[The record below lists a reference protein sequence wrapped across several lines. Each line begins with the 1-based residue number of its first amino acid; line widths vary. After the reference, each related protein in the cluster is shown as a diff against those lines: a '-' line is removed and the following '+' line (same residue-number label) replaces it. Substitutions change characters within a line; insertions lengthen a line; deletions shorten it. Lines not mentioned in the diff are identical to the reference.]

1 MWFSGARRPRGPSL
15 ASGRRSARRRACR
28 RRRPE
33 SSGVGRCGRG
43 RRLWVALAVPL
54 LAACAVGP
62 RYRRPAVPTPETTR
76 GQRGPA
82 EPASLAASPWWAVF
96 RDPALQALVEEAIRG
111 SHDLR
116 AAAARVEQARNQIA
130 VARADMFPQ
139 VSYQGQAVRER
150 AAIPGSPANV
160 TFNSFLGTFNLAWEI
175 DVWGRIRRA
184 TESARADYLAAEA
197 ARRGVLLTLVSDVAQ
212 AYFELLELDRELEI
226 TQGTT
231 LTFQDTLGLFRRR
244 FEGGIGTLLEV
255 SRAEAALTQARA
267 GIPELERQIVAKENQ
282 LSILLGRA
290 PDSIPRAANADDEAP
305 APELPVGLPSQL
317 LERRPDVQ
325 EAEQALVAANADV
338 GVAVASFF
346 PRLGLTSL
354 YGGQSSE
361 LENVVKSAGNVWAI
375 GGSLAGPLF
384 QGGRLL
390 ASYRASSA
398 GWDEAVERYQ
408 QATLRAFAEVSNAL
422 VAQQKLKG
430 VHAERDET
438 VKALQTSVALSLQRY
453 TDGIESYFE
462 VLEAEQQLFPA
473 ELDLARTQR
482 DELVAVVTLYRALGG
497 GWRLDVP
504 GWSAAPDRSAARE
517 KPSGE

>member
-1 MWFSGARRPRGPSL
+1 V
-15 ASGRRSARRRACR
+15 
-28 RRRPE
+28 
-33 SSGVGRCGRG
+33 SSGVRG
-43 RRLWVALAVPL
+43 LVPGVVIASVLAG
-54 LAACAVGP
+54 CAVG
-62 RYRRPAVPTPETTR
+62 RNYRRPPVAAPETTR
-76 GQRGPA
+76 GERGPA
-82 EPASLAASPWWAVF
+82 DEASLADLPWWAVF
-96 RDPALQALVEEAIRG
+96 GDPALQVLVEDAIRG

-139 VSYQGQAVRER
+139 VGYQGEASRQR
-150 AAIPGSPANV
+150 AFSPGSPANG
-160 TFNSFLGTFNLAWEI
+160 TFDSFLGTFNLAWEI

-231 LTFQDTLGLFRRR
+231 LTFQDTVDLFRRR
-244 FEGGIGTLLEV
+244 YAGGIGTLLEV

-267 GIPELERQIVAKENQ
+267 GIPELERQVIAKENQ

-290 PDSIPRAANADDEAP
+290 PDYIARGTPVDDDSP
-305 APELPVGLPSQL
+305 TPDVPVGVPSQL
-317 LERRPDVQ
+317 LERRPDIQ
-325 EAEQALVAANADV
+325 QAEQALVAANADV
-338 GVAVASFF
+338 GVAVANFF
-346 PRLGLTSL
+346 PRIGLTAL

-375 GGSLAGPLF
+375 AGSLAGPIF

-398 GWDEAVERYQ
+398 AWDEAVERYQ

-422 VAQQKLKG
+422 IAHEKLKG
-430 VHAERDET
+430 VRADRDET

-453 TDGIESYFE
+453 NDGIASYFE

-473 ELDLARTQR
+473 ELDRSRTRR
-482 DELVAVVTLYRALGG
+482 DERLAVVALYRALGG
-497 GWRLDVP
+497 GWRLTLPD
-504 GWSAAPDRSAARE
+504 WSAPTGSTARAEPAAECGLLREEGGRNDR
-517 KPSGE
+517 K

>member
-1 MWFSGARRPRGPSL
+1 VDSARPRN
-15 ASGRRSARRRACR
+15 GR
-28 RRRPE
+28 P
-33 SSGVGRCGRG
+33 VRG
-43 RRLWVALAVPL
+43 LLVLTL
-54 LAACAVGP
+54 SFLAACAVGP
-62 RYRRPAVPTPETTR
+62 NYRRPAVATPEATR
-76 GQRGPA
+76 GQRGPSDT
-82 EPASLAASPWWAVF
+82 ASLADLPWWVVF
-96 RDPALQALVEEAIRG
+96 NDPALRALVEDAIRG

-116 AAAARVEQARNQIA
+116 AAAARVEEARNQIA

-139 VSYQGQAVRER
+139 VSYQG
-150 AAIPGSPANV
+150 AASRQRTLVPSSPTRV

-226 TQGTT
+226 THGTT
-231 LTFQDTLGLFRRR
+231 LTFQDTLDLFRRR
-244 FEGGIGTLLEV
+244 YVGGIGTLLEV

-267 GIPELERQIVAKENQ
+267 GIPELERQVVVKENQ
-282 LSILLGRA
+282 LSILLGRPPGDIA
-290 PDSIPRAANADDEAP
+290 RAATFDGESA
-305 APELPVGLPSQL
+305 APEVPVGLPSQL

-346 PRLGLTSL
+346 PRIGLTSL

-361 LENVVKSAGNVWAI
+361 LENVVKSAGNVWAVA
-375 GGSLAGPLF
+375 GSVTGPLF

-398 GWDEAVERYQ
+398 AWDQAVERYQ
-408 QATLRAFAEVSNAL
+408 QATQQAFAEVSNAL
-422 VAQQKLKG
+422 VAHDKLKG
-430 VHAERDET
+430 VHADREAT

-453 TDGIESYFE
+453 NDGIANYFE

-473 ELDLARTQR
+473 ELDLARTRR
-482 DELVAVVTLYRALGG
+482 DELVAVVTLYRVLGG
-497 GWRLDVP
+497 GWQLATPD
-504 GWSAAPDRSAARE
+504 WSAPSASAAARVRGAR
-517 KPSGE
+517 PG

>member
-1 MWFSGARRPRGPSL
+1 VGSAQRTRGCRMRFSVVVL
-15 ASGRRSARRRACR
+15 
-28 RRRPE
+28 
-33 SSGVGRCGRG
+33 
-43 RRLWVALAVPL
+43 VPL
-54 LAACAVGP
+54 LAACALGP

-76 GQRGPA
+76 GERGPGDA
-82 EPASLAASPWWAVF
+82 ASLADSPWWAIF
-96 RDPALQALVEEAIRG
+96 GDPPLQALIEEALRG

-130 VARADMFPQ
+130 IARADLFPQ

-150 AAIPGSPANV
+150 TFVPGVRGSPGNV
-160 TFNSFLGTFNLAWEI
+160 TFDSFLGTFNLAWEI

-226 TQGTT
+226 THSTT
-231 LTFQDTLGLFRRR
+231 ITFQDTVNLFQRRYV
-244 FEGGIGTLLEV
+244 GGIGTLLEV
-255 SRAEAALTQARA
+255 SRAMAALTQARA
-267 GIPELERQIVAKENQ
+267 GIPELERQVVVKENQ
-282 LSILLGRA
+282 LSTLLGRPPSDIA
-290 PDSIPRAANADDEAP
+290 HGALPEGESP
-305 APELPVGLPSQL
+305 APETPVGLPSQL
-317 LERRPDVQ
+317 LERRPDIQ
-325 EAEQALVAANADV
+325 QAEQALVAANADV
-338 GVAVASFF
+338 GVAVANFF

-361 LENVVKSAGNVWAI
+361 LENLVKSAGNVWAI

-398 GWDEAVERYQ
+398 AWEEAVERYE
-408 QATLRAFAEVSNAL
+408 QATLQAFAEVSNAL
-422 VAQQKLKG
+422 VARQKLKG
-430 VHAERDET
+430 VHAERTET

-453 TDGIESYFE
+453 NDGIASYFE

-497 GWRLDVP
+497 GWRLAVP
-504 GWSAAPDRSAARE
+504 DWSAAPDRSAA
-517 KPSGE
+517 GEMPRTPAGD

>member
-1 MWFSGARRPRGPSL
+1 MGSAGRTRG
-15 ASGRRSARRRACR
+15 CR
-28 RRRPE
+28 T
-33 SSGVGRCGRG
+33 
-43 RRLWVALAVPL
+43 RLSVVVVLPL
-54 LAACAVGP
+54 LAACALGP

-76 GQRGPA
+76 GEHGPGDA
-82 EPASLAASPWWAVF
+82 ASLADSPWWAIF
-96 RDPALQALVEEAIRG
+96 GDPPLQALVEEALRG

-130 VARADMFPQ
+130 IARADLFPQ

-150 AAIPGSPANV
+150 TFVPGVRGSPGNV
-160 TFNSFLGTFNLAWEI
+160 TFDSFLGTFNLAWEI

-226 TQGTT
+226 THSTT
-231 LTFQDTLGLFRRR
+231 ITFQDTVNLFQRRYV
-244 FEGGIGTLLEV
+244 GGIGTLLEV
-255 SRAEAALTQARA
+255 SRAMAALTQARA
-267 GIPELERQIVAKENQ
+267 GIPELERQVVVKENQ
-282 LSILLGRA
+282 LSTLLGRPPSDIA
-290 PDSIPRAANADDEAP
+290 HGTLPEGEST
-305 APELPVGLPSQL
+305 APETPVGLPSQL
-317 LERRPDVQ
+317 LERRPDIQ
-325 EAEQALVAANADV
+325 QAEQALVAANADV
-338 GVAVASFF
+338 GVAVANFF

-398 GWDEAVERYQ
+398 AWEEAVERYE
-408 QATLRAFAEVSNAL
+408 QATLQAFAEVSNAL
-422 VAQQKLKG
+422 VARQKLKG
-430 VHAERDET
+430 VHAERTET

-453 TDGIESYFE
+453 NDGIANYFE

-497 GWRLDVP
+497 GWRLAVP
-504 GWSAAPDRSAARE
+504 DWSAAPDRSAA
-517 KPSGE
+517 GEMPRTPAGD

>member
-1 MWFSGARRPRGPSL
+1 MRFSVVVL
-15 ASGRRSARRRACR
+15 A
-28 RRRPE
+28 
-33 SSGVGRCGRG
+33 
-43 RRLWVALAVPL
+43 PL
-54 LAACAVGP
+54 LAACALGP

-76 GQRGPA
+76 GERGPGDA
-82 EPASLAASPWWAVF
+82 ASLADSPWWAIF
-96 RDPALQALVEEAIRG
+96 GDPPLQALIEEALRG

-130 VARADMFPQ
+130 IARADLFPQ

-150 AAIPGSPANV
+150 TFVPGVRGSPGNV
-160 TFNSFLGTFNLAWEI
+160 TFDSFLGTFNLAWEI

-226 TQGTT
+226 THSTT
-231 LTFQDTLGLFRRR
+231 ITFQDTVNLFQRRYV
-244 FEGGIGTLLEV
+244 GGIGTLLEV
-255 SRAEAALTQARA
+255 SRAMAALTQARA
-267 GIPELERQIVAKENQ
+267 GIPELERQVVVKENQ
-282 LSILLGRA
+282 LSTLLGRPPSDIA
-290 PDSIPRAANADDEAP
+290 HGTLPEGESP
-305 APELPVGLPSQL
+305 APETPVGLPSQL
-317 LERRPDVQ
+317 LERRPDIQ
-325 EAEQALVAANADV
+325 QAEQALVAANADV
-338 GVAVASFF
+338 GVAVANFF

-361 LENVVKSAGNVWAI
+361 LENLVKSAGNVWAI

-398 GWDEAVERYQ
+398 AWEEAVERYE
-408 QATLRAFAEVSNAL
+408 QATLQAFAEVSNAL
-422 VAQQKLKG
+422 VARQKLKG
-430 VHAERDET
+430 VHAERTET

-453 TDGIESYFE
+453 NDGIASYFE

-497 GWRLDVP
+497 GWRLAVP
-504 GWSAAPDRSAARE
+504 DWSAAPDRSAA
-517 KPSGE
+517 GEMPRTPAGD

>member
-1 MWFSGARRPRGPSL
+1 V
-15 ASGRRSARRRACR
+15 GRR
-28 RRRPE
+28 
-33 SSGVGRCGRG
+33 GRG
-43 RRLWVALAVPL
+43 TRLSVAVVMPL

-62 RYRRPAVPTPETTR
+62 RYRRPAVATPETTR
-76 GQRGPA
+76 GQLGPA
-82 EPASLAASPWWAVF
+82 DPASLADSPWWVVF
-96 RDPALQALVEEAIRG
+96 RDPALQTLVDEAIRG

-160 TFNSFLGTFNLAWEI
+160 AFNSFLGTFNLAWEI

-212 AYFELLELDRELEI
+212 AYIELLELDRELEI

-231 LTFQDTLGLFRRR
+231 ITFQDTLDLFRRR
-244 FEGGIGTLLEV
+244 YAGGIGTLLEV
-255 SRAEAALTQARA
+255 SRASAALTQARA

-282 LSILLGRA
+282 LSILLGR
-290 PDSIPRAANADDEAP
+290 PPGDIVRRPTSDNLSPL
-305 APELPVGLPSQL
+305 PEVPVGLPSQL
-317 LERRPDVQ
+317 LERRPDIQ
-325 EAEQALVAANADV
+325 QAEQALVAANADV
-338 GVAVASFF
+338 GVAVANFF
-346 PRLGLTSL
+346 PRLGLTGL

-375 GGSLAGPLF
+375 GGSLAGPIF

-390 ASYRASSA
+390 ASYRATSA
-398 GWDEAVERYQ
+398 AWDEAVERYQ
-408 QATLRAFAEVSNAL
+408 QATLQAFAEVSNAL
-422 VAQQKLKG
+422 VTHQKLKG
-430 VHAERDET
+430 VHADRDET
-438 VKALQTSVALSLQRY
+438 TKALQTSVALSLQRY
-453 TDGIESYFE
+453 NDGVANYFE

-497 GWRLDVP
+497 GWQLDVP
-504 GWSAAPDRSAARE
+504 AWSRPQDVATRDVPAPR
-517 KPSGE
+517 

>member
-1 MWFSGARRPRGPSL
+1 MRFSVVVL
-15 ASGRRSARRRACR
+15 
-28 RRRPE
+28 
-33 SSGVGRCGRG
+33 
-43 RRLWVALAVPL
+43 VPL
-54 LAACAVGP
+54 LAACALGP

-76 GQRGPA
+76 GERGPGDA
-82 EPASLAASPWWAVF
+82 ASLADSPWWAIF
-96 RDPALQALVEEAIRG
+96 GDPPLQALIEEALRG

-130 VARADMFPQ
+130 IARADLFPQ

-150 AAIPGSPANV
+150 TFVPGVRGSPGNV
-160 TFNSFLGTFNLAWEI
+160 TFDSFLGTFNLAWEI

-226 TQGTT
+226 THSTT
-231 LTFQDTLGLFRRR
+231 ITFQDTVNLFQRRYV
-244 FEGGIGTLLEV
+244 GGIGTLLEV
-255 SRAEAALTQARA
+255 SRAMAALTQARA
-267 GIPELERQIVAKENQ
+267 GIPELERQVVVKENQ
-282 LSILLGRA
+282 LSTLLGRPPSDIA
-290 PDSIPRAANADDEAP
+290 HGALPEGESP
-305 APELPVGLPSQL
+305 APETPVGLPSQL
-317 LERRPDVQ
+317 LERRPDIQ
-325 EAEQALVAANADV
+325 QAEQALVAANADV
-338 GVAVASFF
+338 GVAVANFF

-361 LENVVKSAGNVWAI
+361 LENLVKSAGNVWAI

-398 GWDEAVERYQ
+398 AWEEAVERYE
-408 QATLRAFAEVSNAL
+408 QATLQAFAEVSNAL
-422 VAQQKLKG
+422 VARQKLKG
-430 VHAERDET
+430 VHAERTET

-453 TDGIESYFE
+453 NDGIASHFE

-497 GWRLDVP
+497 GWRLAVP
-504 GWSAAPDRSAARE
+504 DWSAAPDRSAA
-517 KPSGE
+517 GEMPRTPAGD

>member
-1 MWFSGARRPRGPSL
+1 MWFSGARRPRGPSQ

-28 RRRPE
+28 RRRSE
-33 SSGVGRCGRG
+33 SSGVGRRGRG
-43 RRLWVALAVPL
+43 TRLSVALAVPL

-82 EPASLAASPWWAVF
+82 DPASLADSPWWAVF
-96 RDPALQALVEEAIRG
+96 RNPALQALIEEAIRG

-116 AAAARVEQARNQIA
+116 AAAARVEQAHNQIA
-130 VARADMFPQ
+130 IARADMFPQ
-139 VSYQGQAVRER
+139 VSYQGEAVRER
-150 AAIPGSPANV
+150 TAVPGIPANL

-184 TESARADYLAAEA
+184 TEAARADYLAAEA
-197 ARRGVLLTLVSDVAQ
+197 VRRGVLLTLVSDVAQ

-226 TQGTT
+226 TQGTRI
-231 LTFQDTLGLFRRR
+231 TFQDTVDLFQRRYV
-244 FEGGIGTLLEV
+244 GGIGTLLEV
-255 SRAEAALTQARA
+255 SRAQAALTQARA
-267 GIPELERQIVAKENQ
+267 GIPELERQIVVKENQ
-282 LSILLGRA
+282 LSTLLGRPLGDIA
-290 PDSIPRAANADDEAP
+290 RGASLDGESP
-305 APELPVGLPSQL
+305 APEVPAGLPSQL
-317 LERRPDVQ
+317 LERRPDIQ
-325 EAEQALVAANADV
+325 QAEQALVAANADV

-390 ASYRASSA
+390 ASYRATSA
-398 GWDEAVERYQ
+398 ARDEAVERYQ
-408 QATLRAFAEVSNAL
+408 QATLQAFAEVSNAL
-422 VAQQKLKG
+422 VTHQKPKG
-430 VHAERDET
+430 VHADRDET
-438 VKALQTSVALSLQRY
+438 TKALQTSVALSLQRY
-453 TDGIESYFE
+453 NDGVANYFE

>member
-1 MWFSGARRPRGPSL
+1 M
-15 ASGRRSARRRACR
+15 
-28 RRRPE
+28 
-33 SSGVGRCGRG
+33 
-43 RRLWVALAVPL
+43 ALPL

-62 RYRRPAVPTPETTR
+62 SYRRPAVATPETTR
-76 GQRGPA
+76 GERGPA
-82 EPASLAASPWWAVF
+82 DPASLADAPWWAIF
-96 RDPALQALVEEAIRG
+96 RDPALQALVEEALRG

-130 VARADMFPQ
+130 IARADLFPQ

-150 AAIPGSPANV
+150 TFVPGVRGSPGNV
-160 TFNSFLGTFNLAWEI
+160 TFDSFLGTFNLAWEI

-226 TQGTT
+226 THSTT
-231 LTFQDTLGLFRRR
+231 ITFQDTVNLFQRRYV
-244 FEGGIGTLLEV
+244 GGIGTLLEV
-255 SRAEAALTQARA
+255 SRAMAALTQARA
-267 GIPELERQIVAKENQ
+267 GIPELERQVVVKENQ
-282 LSILLGRA
+282 LSTLLGRPPSDIA
-290 PDSIPRAANADDEAP
+290 HGALPEGESP
-305 APELPVGLPSQL
+305 APETPVGLPSQL
-317 LERRPDVQ
+317 LERRPDIQ
-325 EAEQALVAANADV
+325 QAEQALVAANADV
-338 GVAVASFF
+338 GVAVANFF

-361 LENVVKSAGNVWAI
+361 LENLVKSAGNVWAI

-398 GWDEAVERYQ
+398 AWEEAVERYE
-408 QATLRAFAEVSNAL
+408 QATLQAFAEVSNAL
-422 VAQQKLKG
+422 VARQKLKG
-430 VHAERDET
+430 VHAERTET

-453 TDGIESYFE
+453 NDGIASYFE

-497 GWRLDVP
+497 GWRLAVP
-504 GWSAAPDRSAARE
+504 DWSAAPDRSAA
-517 KPSGE
+517 GEMPRTPAGD